1 MIKFGTANFLKEIE
15 MDDDA
20 LRQAI
25 TGTIDDVDSYK
36 LPNAKG
42 YSRYIFVSLIYIVH
56 KSFSV
61 TLTGIV

>member
-25 TGTIDDVDSYK
+25 TGTIDDVNSYK
-36 LPNAKG
+36 LPHAKG
-42 YSRYIFVSLIYIVH
+42 YSRYIFVFLICIVH

-61 TLTGIV
+61 TPTQIV